1 MRILEFLKINEIHCI
16 YECFLN
22 ITLFHWRGS
31 ATQNWRSR
39 LRCRAHFFVVAALR
53 GNAIS
58 VFVNTSAACACC
70 AGVFV
75 RSALMARVAFDDTS
89 NVIFVVLALMPLK
102 CKRRA
107 YSHTHAYRKYI
118 AFARLVFRSF
128 DFHFLHGTS
137 RTSSP
142 CSWRYYVFLTLGG
155 LGLTTPTPILVKLKC
170 WTHFRVKSYFSCP
183 QLSHN

>member
-1 MRILEFLKINEIHCI
+1 MHICLSSPPCVGMRFLC
-16 YECFLN
+16 LS
-22 ITLFHWRGS
+22 TP
-31 ATQNWRSR
+31 
-39 LRCRAHFFVVAALR
+39 LRR
-53 GNAIS
+53 
-58 VFVNTSAACACC
+58 ACC
-70 AGVFV
+70 ACVFV
-75 RSALMARVAFDDTS
+75 RSALMARVVFDDTS

-118 AFARLVFRSF
+118 AFARSVFRSF
-128 DFHFLHGTS
+128 DFHFFLHGTS

-183 QLSHN
+183 QPSHN

>member
-1 MRILEFLKINEIHCI
+1 MHVLFEMTLCVMPGGFKICNRKNRQAYFARGVQKRMQILEFSKINEIHCI

-31 ATQNWRSR
+31 KTQNWRSR

-58 VFVNTSAACACC
+58 VFVNTSAARACC

-75 RSALMARVAFDDTS
+75 RSALMVRVAFDDTS

-107 YSHTHAYRKYI
+107 YSHT
-118 AFARLVFRSF
+118 RL
-128 DFHFLHGTS
+128 
-137 RTSSP
+137 
-142 CSWRYYVFLTLGG
+142 
-155 LGLTTPTPILVKLKC
+155 
-170 WTHFRVKSYFSCP
+170 
-183 QLSHN
+183 

>member
-1 MRILEFLKINEIHCI
+1 MLFEHHVISLEGFKNSELAFPPSVPCTFFCRRRPAWECDFCI
-16 YECFLN
+16 CQHLC
-22 ITLFHWRGS
+22 G
-31 ATQNWRSR
+31 
-39 LRCRAHFFVVAALR
+39 
-53 GNAIS
+53 
-58 VFVNTSAACACC
+58 ACACC
-70 AGVFV
+70 PGVFV

-107 YSHTHAYRKYI
+107 YSHTHTHAYRKYI
-118 AFARLVFRSF
+118 AFARSVFVSF
-128 DFHFLHGTS
+128 DFHFFLHGTS

-155 LGLTTPTPILVKLKC
+155 LGLTTPTPIPVKLKC
-170 WTHFRVKSYFSCP
+170 WTHFRVTSYFSCP

>member
-1 MRILEFLKINEIHCI
+1 MQILVFSKINEIYYI

-31 ATQNWRSR
+31 KTQNWRSR

-58 VFVNTSAACACC
+58 VFVNTSAARACC

-75 RSALMARVAFDDTS
+75 RSALMAGVAFDDTS

-107 YSHTHAYRKYI
+107 YSHT
-118 AFARLVFRSF
+118 RL
-128 DFHFLHGTS
+128 
-137 RTSSP
+137 
-142 CSWRYYVFLTLGG
+142 
-155 LGLTTPTPILVKLKC
+155 
-170 WTHFRVKSYFSCP
+170 
-183 QLSHN
+183 